1 MHCFRLPFDLSASA
15 RSGGH
20 CRRRGEWEG
29 GALDDAHDVTV
40 LYLG

>member
-29 GALDDAHDVTV
+29 GDLMMHMM
-40 LYLG
+40 LLCSI